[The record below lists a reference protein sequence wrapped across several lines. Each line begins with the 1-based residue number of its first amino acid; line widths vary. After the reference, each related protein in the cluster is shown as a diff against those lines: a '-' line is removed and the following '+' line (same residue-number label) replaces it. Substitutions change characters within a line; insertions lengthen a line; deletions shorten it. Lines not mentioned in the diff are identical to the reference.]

1 MYDPS
6 ALDEEFQDSSSWSHK
21 MEAKRAAE
29 EELDQ
34 RDSERIKNRNQ
45 RLRDAAHVLEDERE
59 LQQTRMYRQGDSESD
74 KESDVEEDVVLN
86 IEAFDVPLKEWIS
99 QERTRREIKR
109 RFKDF
114 LLFFSLDNT
123 EAAVASELIP
133 ENDAKNAM
141 VKSKKNKRKDLI
153 YMNRIR

>member
-1 MYDPS
+1 
-6 ALDEEFQDSSSWSHK
+6 

-34 RDSERIKNRNQ
+34 RDTDRIKNRNQ
-45 RLRDAAHVLEDERE
+45 RLRDAANVLEDERE
-59 LQQTRMYRQGDSESD
+59 LQQTRMYRQGDSDSD
-74 KESDVEEDVVLN
+74 KEGSDVEEDVVLN

-114 LLFFSLDNT
+114 LLFFSLDNDDST
-123 EAAVASELIP
+123 GTGLDSTGTNTAI
-133 ENDAKNAM
+133 
-141 VKSKKNKRKDLI
+141 VKAKKNKRKDLI
-153 YMNRIR
+153 YMSRIRYVV